1 MVHTQDTFS
10 NNDSRYVSGQ
20 NFRTAYRNDGQ
31 LFLSKLL
38 P

>member
-10 NNDSRYVSGQ
+10 NDDSRYVSGQ